1 MPFSFY
7 KVAKLLGVQPNAVTE
22 ALTSVSV
29 VTRGETITR
38 HNGVDAACST
48 REAMA
53 KGLYSRLFD
62 WLVQQINRHLSFGRL
77 V

>member
-1 MPFSFY
+1 MEPS
-7 KVAKLLGVQPNAVTE
+7 AVTE

-29 VTRGETITR
+29 VTRGETIMR
-38 HNGVDAACST
+38 HNSLEEACTT

-53 KGLYSRLFD
+53 KGLYTRLFD
-62 WLVQQINRHLSFGRL
+62 WLVHQINRHLSFGRL

>member
-1 MPFSFY
+1 M
-7 KVAKLLGVQPNAVTE
+7 TE
-22 ALTSVSV
+22 MIDALTSVSV

-38 HNGVDAACST
+38 HNGLDAASAT
-48 REAMA
+48 RDAMA

-62 WLVQQINRHLSFGRL
+62 WVVHQINRHLSFGRL